1 MEHNDEN
8 RRRLSD
14 EERKLIVNEILDQV
28 YSDIGKGVL
37 KRIGWLLGTGVAAF
51 LAWLGANHINFK

>member
-8 RRRLSD
+8 HRRLSD
-14 EERKLIVNEILDQV
+14 EERKIIVNEILDQV

-51 LAWLGANHINFK
+51 LAWLGANHINIK

>member
-14 EERKLIVNEILDQV
+14 EERKLIVSEILDQV

-51 LAWLGANHINFK
+51 LAWLGANHINIK

>member
-51 LAWLGANHINFK
+51 LAWLGANHINIK